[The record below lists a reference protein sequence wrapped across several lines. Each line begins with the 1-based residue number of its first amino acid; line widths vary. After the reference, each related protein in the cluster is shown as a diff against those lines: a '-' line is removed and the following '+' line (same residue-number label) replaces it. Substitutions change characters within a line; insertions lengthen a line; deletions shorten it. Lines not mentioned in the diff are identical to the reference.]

1 MKGTEGCQ
9 PNVVTCNILLRASA
23 QARNVNQVN
32 ALFKDL
38 DESIVSPDYIHIM
51 A

>member
-1 MKGTEGCQ
+1 MKGTEWCQ
-9 PNVVTCNILLRASA
+9 PNAETCNILLRAFA

-38 DESIVSPDYIHIM
+38 DESIVSPDI
-51 A
+51 